1 MMMMM
6 IGDHHTSNPTVQIPP
21 WDCHYL
27 EDPTAHIHSGSVTHA
42 NSPDASHYENA
53 LAALQRYLPS
63 NKDDVVPSEDDD
75 CIDDFDVPVDAFSCD
90 NFRMFEFKVKKCALA
105 RSHDWTECPFAHPGE
120 KARRRDPRKYHYSG
134 SACPDFRRGACKRG
148 DACEYAHGV
157 FECWLHPARYRTQP
171 CKDGVHCRRRICFFA
186 HTPEQLRVLP
196 YTTSPDASPGRV
208 VQDSFVPMGLF
219 GSSPKSTLYS
229 PPPSSP
235 TTGSPPGSP
244 TGSMS
249 LNSVNKLTESM
260 RCLQLNKMK
269 MGLGLSGSPPSW
281 ALGIGSPR
289 SPPTI
294 RPGFMSLPSTPIRA
308 QVRPG
313 LSAFDAWGTSCEEE
327 PVMERVESGR
337 ELRERIYAKLGKE
350 NSLDR
355 VGRVN
360 SAGPGLGQLTSS

>member
-1 MMMMM
+1 
-6 IGDHHTSNPTVQIPP
+6 
-21 WDCHYL
+21 
-27 EDPTAHIHSGSVTHA
+27 
-42 NSPDASHYENA
+42 
-53 LAALQRYLPS
+53 
-63 NKDDVVPSEDDD
+63 
-75 CIDDFDVPVDAFSCD
+75 
-90 NFRMFEFKVKKCALA
+90 
-105 RSHDWTECPFAHPGE
+105 
-120 KARRRDPRKYHYSG
+120 
-134 SACPDFRRGACKRG
+134 
-148 DACEYAHGV
+148 
-157 FECWLHPARYRTQP
+157 
-171 CKDGVHCRRRICFFA
+171 
-186 HTPEQLRVLP
+186 
-196 YTTSPDASPGRV
+196 
-208 VQDSFVPMGLF
+208 
-219 GSSPKSTLYS
+219 
-229 PPPSSP
+229 
-235 TTGSPPGSP
+235 
-244 TGSMS
+244 
-249 LNSVNKLTESM
+249 M

-355 VGRVN
+355 VGRAN